1 MLSRTEAEADEPVP
15 ADRCIRPGRSAPLR
29 GVQPTGVPLD
39 KVIRVAADPVGHVA
53 HGRRLDHHAQIR
65 ASAVLLDE

>member
-1 MLSRTEAEADEPVP
+1 
-15 ADRCIRPGRSAPLR
+15 
-29 GVQPTGVPLD
+29 VQPTGVPLD
-39 KVIRVAADPVGHVA
+39 KVIRVAADPGGHVA